1 MGKVKS
7 LMMDYEDQFI
17 DLVSE
22 RIGGCET
29 LDELMWKLVE
39 DKCFV
44 NVMHLSGPEQ
54 DEWVTELWNE
64 YWINY
69 V

>member
-1 MGKVKS
+1 MS
-7 LMMDYEDQFI
+7 SYIMDTEEEFVGM
-17 DLVSE
+17 VSD

-39 DKCFV
+39 DKCFL
-44 NVMHLSGPEQ
+44 NIMYLSGPEQ

-64 YWINY
+64 YWSNY